1 MPADPPPTRPG
12 AVLFAC
18 NFNRVRSPMAEALL
32 KRLVGDQIYV
42 DSCGLKLPP
51 LARETGDGGLDP
63 FVEAV
68 MAEVGCD
75 LSGHRAKTFD
85 DLEDDS
91 FDVVISL
98 TPESQHRAVEL
109 ARGRAA
115 EIEYWP
121 IFDPTL
127 AEGSREAR
135 LSAYREV
142 REALAARIAARFGD
156 ELRQPST

>member
-1 MPADPPPTRPG
+1 MASDPSLVRPG

-18 NFNRVRSPMAEALL
+18 NYNRVRSPMAEALL
-32 KRLVGDQIYV
+32 KRLVGQEIFV
-42 DSCGLKLPP
+42 DSCGLKHPSQR
-51 LARETGDGGLDP
+51 AAIEGEADIDP
-63 FVEAV
+63 FVQAV

-85 DLEDDS
+85 ELEDDS

-121 IFDPTL
+121 VLDPTL
-127 AEGSREAR
+127 AAGSREAR
-135 LSAYREV
+135 LEVYRGV
-142 REALAARIAARFGD
+142 RDALAARIARRFG
-156 ELRQPST
+156 R